1 VGGEPDAPAPVK
13 QAPRI
18 RGGLTVRVI
27 SLLFGLSLFGVGIVS
42 LLESRLGL
50 APWDVLHLGIAKHSP
65 LTFGQAGIAVGLVIL
80 AVAWMLGQSPGFG
93 TVANAVL
100 IGLFVDLYSSFAWVQ
115 RLSEA
120 SVLARSGLLLSGVV
134 LFGVATAFYI
144 GAGLGAGPRDSMMLV
159 LSRRSGKRIG
169 LVRAVLEVSA
179 LALGVLLGGVAG
191 VGTIAVAALVGPSV
205 EIGFWLLYRTG
216 LAKPTEA
223 VRTAVEGA
231 AGAAPIIDTASEPED
246 QPR

>member
-1 VGGEPDAPAPVK
+1 MK

-18 RGGLTVRVI
+18 RGGLTVRLI
-27 SLLFGLSLFGVGIVS
+27 SLLFGLSVFGVAIVS

-80 AVAWMLGQSPGFG
+80 AVAWMLGQAPGFG

-100 IGLFVDLYSSFAWVQ
+100 IGLFVDLYSSFAWFEK
-115 RLSEA
+115 LSEA
-120 SVLARSGLLLSGVV
+120 SLFARSGLLLTGII

-144 GAGLGAGPRDSMMLV
+144 GAGLGAGPRDSLMLV

-169 LVRAVLEVSA
+169 LVRAALEVVA

-191 VGTIAVAALVGPSV
+191 VGTVAVAALVGPSV
-205 EIGFWLLYRTG
+205 EIGFWLLCRTG
-216 LAKPTEA
+216 LAE
-223 VRTAVEGA
+223 RTAEAPKSVEAA
-231 AGAAPIIDTASEPED
+231 AGAAPIIHEAPGPDDQAS
-246 QPR
+246 